1 MKRARLRPRAE
12 QDLIDAARYYANEGG
27 APLGGRAFDAAL
39 AALAPIERMPAL
51 GSTRLGQVC
60 DIPGLRSWGV
70 SGFPLRWFYF
80 EREDHLDV
88 VRLLG
93 ERQDIA
99 AILGRDA

>member
-1 MKRARLRPRAE
+1 MKRARLRPSAE
-12 QDLIDAARYYANEGG
+12 QDLVDAARYYANEGG
-27 APLGGRAFDAAL
+27 ESLGGRAFGAAL
-39 AALAPIERMPAL
+39 AALEPIERMPAL
-51 GSTRLGQVC
+51 GSLRLGQVC
-60 DIPGLRSWGV
+60 DIPELRSWGV